1 MSAVLEAPS
10 GPPDAAPEPVSEG
23 STAALVRNVGLALML
38 LLGLAFYLVCSHQVR
53 QSEAR
58 RMTSQVQQTAFS
70 DCLQYVVG
78 STIGSCVSR
87 LGAQPAAADAT
98 VSAEAPQLVVG
109 R

>member
-1 MSAVLEAPS
+1 MSAVLEAPPS
-10 GPPDAAPEPVSEG
+10 APDVAPEPDSRG
-23 STAALVRNVGLALML
+23 DAAALLRSVGLALML

-53 QSEAR
+53 QYEAR
-58 RMTSQVQQTAFS
+58 RVALQVQQTAFS

-87 LGAQPAAADAT
+87 LGAQPADADAT
-98 VSAEAPQLVVG
+98 VGAEAPQLVVG